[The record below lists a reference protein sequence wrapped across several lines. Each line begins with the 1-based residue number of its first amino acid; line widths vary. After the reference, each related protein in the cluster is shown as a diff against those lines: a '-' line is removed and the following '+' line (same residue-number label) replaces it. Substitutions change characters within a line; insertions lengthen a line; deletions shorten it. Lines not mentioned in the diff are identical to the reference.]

1 MSFVDVNIKH
11 EQVKFTI
18 SVYPKQ
24 TFCGIY
30 THFDSFLPY
39 TQKISMIHTL
49 LYRFFRICSDWT
61 KFHLELVQ
69 LMGVF
74 KGNDN
79 PEDFIN
85 KIVVKRFWITNIEY
99 KKSDKKPLF

>member
-1 MSFVDVNIKH
+1 
-11 EQVKFTI
+11 
-18 SVYPKQ
+18 
-24 TFCGIY
+24 
-30 THFDSFLPY
+30 
-39 TQKISMIHTL
+39 
-49 LYRFFRICSDWT
+49 
-61 KFHLELVQ
+61 
-69 LMGVF
+69 MGVF